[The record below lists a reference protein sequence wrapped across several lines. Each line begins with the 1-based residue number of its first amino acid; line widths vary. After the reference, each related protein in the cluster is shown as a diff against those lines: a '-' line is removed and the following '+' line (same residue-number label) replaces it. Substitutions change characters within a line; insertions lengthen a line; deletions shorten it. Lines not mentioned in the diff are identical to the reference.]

1 MKLTERDK
9 QFIRE
14 EIDRIV
20 KVIEKLTEVV
30 KEYNK
35 PKNYTTGPN

>member
-20 KVIEKLTEVV
+20 KAIEKLTEVV
-30 KEYNK
+30 EEGNK
-35 PKNYTTGPN
+35 PPNIIGPR